1 MKLDGRNI
9 DLPTQESSLITR
21 LSLIFNFSILSPR
34 EAQLGSY
41 TKTRVRIKLKEG
53 KTIQELFLRSVD

>member
-53 KTIQELFLRSVD
+53 KTI